1 MYPSNSEK
9 QFTCRQEV
17 TVVAI
22 FNRACSY
29 LEANQVQFRVFYI
42 VMCVRVSGSHCLL
55 WLFCVCL
62 CPSCSLTL
70 SPLLVHS
77 DVVQCGCNNSALS
90 LLSPTPEGETP
101 IQLTLTAFFSFNR
114 PQDSECSALRSPST
128 SAHLLP
134 AVLIALDQINN
145 SSDILNG
152 YHLTVDIR
160 DSQCD
165 PLHAVTEYVDSVTV
179 GPSAYSLGVLASDCG
194 CVADTLGGLVSH
206 SLQVPVIS
214 YGLGSGSQLV
224 TRSSVELSS
233 LFRVARST
241 LQAAQS
247 ASGFMRHFSW
257 TDHIAFVTVDDGD
270 TLLSTVKSVMITDSN
285 SDTVLLDGG
294 NGTITLE
301 EFAKLRVSSNGLVN
315 SSSVVDFYE
324 RVRAMFLRVILGLVP
339 QRVAA
344 QLICTGRMGTLPGD
358 GFVYVFIGPFTDNW
372 WQTETESCNLTSA
385 DVQSVI
391 VLSANS
397 LNPDPSA
404 MLQSGSSVHDFKS
417 EYRLRLREW
426 CGAPAHEENTIDYT
440 AAGLVY
446 DSVWSLALALNRS
459 IGHIDRALQGGKRQ
473 NTTLA
478 ILRSLESVSFSGV
491 TGQVQFSNRARIEAG
506 TVHQV
511 QNGVQVLVGWYSDG
525 AFKPNPH
532 QKLVWNGSCDLVPSS
547 APEVI
552 VPATNY
558 GVHWLVLSMVL
569 AISGIVLAFSMCVF
583 NWRYSKH
590 KILVASSQ
598 KLNYIIISG
607 AILGY
612 LDVIIVTLSSPFL
625 DGPRGAVFCYFARYF
640 FVIYF
645 TLIYGTLF
653 ARAWRIYRIFHN
665 PWSRKRPLKDGH
677 LIMMVLVAVCLDL
690 VIPVSASII
699 DPYEILFVITGRDY
713 VSFTVSNSY
722 LCSRRHQTT
731 WTLIFFFYKLC
742 FISCGVYII
751 SLVRNEVSVRKI
763 YDDSR
768 LLAAAITIT
777 AVSYAVGAIIWHLL
791 SDVYFD
797 LYFVGVGIS
806 VNVSASGTLI
816 CVFIPKFYKIIVKK
830 DSGDSYRKARTLY
843 YGAPES

>member
-1 MYPSNSEK
+1 MSATK
-9 QFTCRQEV
+9 Q
-17 TVVAI
+17 VVI
-22 FNRACSY
+22 S
-29 LEANQVQFRVFYI
+29 
-42 VMCVRVSGSHCLL
+42 SHCLL

-62 CPSCSLTL
+62 CLSCSLTL

-90 LLSPTPEGETP
+90 LLSPTPEGEAPT
-101 IQLTLTAFFSFNR
+101 QLTLTAFFSFNN
-114 PQDSECSALRSPST
+114 PQDSECSTVQSPST

-165 PLHAVTEYVDSVTV
+165 PLHAVTEYVDSFIV

-241 LQAAQS
+241 LQATQS
-247 ASGFMRHFSW
+247 ASGFMRHFKW
-257 TDHIAFVTVDDGD
+257 TDHVAFVFVDGSK
-270 TLLSTVKSVMITDSN
+270 TAESVVATDSDGN
-285 SDTVLLDGG
+285 TVLLDGG
-294 NGTITLE
+294 NGTII
-301 EFAKLRVSSNGLVN
+301 LRQLANFHVNSNGLVN
-315 SSSVVDFYE
+315 STSVIDFYE
-324 RVRAMFLRVILGLVP
+324 RVRVVFRRVILGLVP

-344 QLICTGRMGTLPGD
+344 QLICTGRMGTIPGD
-358 GFVYVFIGPFTDNW
+358 GFVYVFVGPYSDNW

-459 IGHIDRALQGGKRQ
+459 IGHVDRALQGGKRLDQ

-478 ILRSLESVSFSGV
+478 ILSSLELVSFSGV

-506 TVHQV
+506 TVHQI

-532 QKLVWNGSCDLVPSS
+532 QKLVWNGSSDLVPSAS
-547 APEVI
+547 PEILVSFGI
-552 VPATNY
+552 Y
-558 GVHWLVLSMVL
+558 WLAISMVL
-569 AISGIVLAFSMCVF
+569 AISGIMFAFSMCVF

-590 KILVASSQ
+590 KILIASSQ
-598 KLNYIIISG
+598 KLNYVIIVG
-607 AILGY
+607 AFLGY
-612 LDVIIVTLSSPFL
+612 LNVIAYTLLSVGFKIAFL
-625 DGPRGAVFCYFARYF
+625 CYFFDYSLSINF
-640 FVIYF
+640 S
-645 TLIYGTLF
+645 LIYGTLF

-665 PWSRKRPLKDGH
+665 PWSKKRPLKDGH
-677 LIMMVLVAVCLDL
+677 LILIVLLAVFIDL
-690 VIPVSASII
+690 VILVSSSLV
-699 DPYEILFVITGRDY
+699 DPYEIILFLTGIDY
-713 VSFTVSNSY
+713 DSFSVFVSVVCT
-722 LCSRRHQTT
+722 QEDPAT
-731 WTLIFFFYKLC
+731 WISVLFFYKLC
-742 FISCGVYII
+742 FICCGVYII
-751 SLVRNEVSVRKI
+751 SLVRREVHVRKM
-763 YDDSR
+763 YDDSCS
-768 LLAAAITIT
+768 LAVAISIT
-777 AVSYAVGAIIWHLL
+777 AVSYV
-791 SDVYFD
+791 
-797 LYFVGVGIS
+797 VGVFVLSVLSSVYSDLEYIGLVIF
-806 VNVSASGTLI
+806 VNVSVSGTLI
-816 CVFIPKFYKIIVKK
+816 CVFIPKCYKIVVKK
-830 DSGDSYRKARTLY
+830 DSGDMQLL
-843 YGAPES
+843 